1 VLGGL
6 GVPGSSYLPPAFPQ
20 WAWHPSAAQAVSY
33 DPAKANALL
42 DSAGYKKGTDG
53 TRIDPKTH
61 KKLTLRLGIHSD
73 DSRDAQISQF
83 IKGWLKAIGIDVKI
97 ESQSMTNL
105 NVNLAKGDWDMLMD
119 GWSTGADPTYLL
131 SIQTCATLPLDD
143 GTAGN
148 TDAFYCN
155 PAYDRLFNKQVTEFD
170 QKQRSQTVAQMQDI
184 LYKANADIILY
195 YKNGLS
201 AVRTDKVH
209 NYIYGSENSQGFYPL
224 QNLFINWRTASPGT
238 DSSSSSKTGV
248 WIGVGVAVVVLL
260 ALAAAVTLRR
270 RTTARERE

>member
-1 VLGGL
+1 M
-6 GVPGSSYLPPAFPQ
+6 
-20 WAWHPSAAQAVSY
+20 
-33 DPAKANALL
+33 L
-42 DSAGYKKGTDG
+42 DAAGYKKGSNG
-53 TRIDPKTH
+53 IRVDPKTH
-61 KKLTLRLGIHSD
+61 KPLVFRLGIHSD
-73 DSRDAQISQF
+73 DTGDAQIAPYLE
-83 IKGWLKAIGIDVKI
+83 GWLKAVGIGVKI
-97 ESQSMTNL
+97 ESMSFDQL
-105 NVNLAKGDWDMLMD
+105 NVNLSKGDWDMLMD

-209 NYIYGSENSQGFYPL
+209 NYMFGSANAQGFYPL

-260 ALAAAVTLRR
+260 ALAAGVTMRR
-270 RTTARERE
+270 RSTARERE